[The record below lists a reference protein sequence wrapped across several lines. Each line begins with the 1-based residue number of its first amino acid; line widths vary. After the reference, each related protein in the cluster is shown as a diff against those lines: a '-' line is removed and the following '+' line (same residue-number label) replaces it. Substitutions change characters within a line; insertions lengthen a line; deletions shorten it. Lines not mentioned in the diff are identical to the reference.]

1 MKEKPSVLSPSKEP
15 PPSAQ
20 YQSDLSS
27 AKTMLIILGLP
38 SNFSHVISLQ
48 KWREM
53 VRIFYIIWFI
63 FWCWMERTRIS
74 GGGHLISVGF
84 GVAAGQLRHSAAAI
98 LPFQLHFCN
107 TDAAAL
113 HIGNMA
119 PLHFANMAAYK
130 LHFVSP
136 TNCRQLTVAILEE
149 VIWPVIRMFSNFNFR
164 AKRKGLNVAEAS
176 QSQPVSQPAS
186 QQLGKH
192 ECFTVAATGAAD
204 SLSSTAAHYWQ
215 PSLNGYFTAAEFT
228 AKTRLWICH
237 VIPMVQ
243 FSGLAIQDFKFKT
256 SAASCSPFANHETHW
271 LVFFQPHPVQPSSP
285 ILQVHVIST
294 VFWIAHFNP
303 RPVVEDL
310 SPWYLGPAMVGKK
323 ELFNWPE
330 VVLVD
335 EVAAG
340 YGLEKGY

>member
-1 MKEKPSVLSPSKEP
+1 MVHILVLDGENQNIWWWPF
-15 PPSAQ
+15 
-20 YQSDLSS
+20 DLC
-27 AKTMLIILGLP
+27 G
-38 SNFSHVISLQ
+38 
-48 KWREM
+48 
-53 VRIFYIIWFI
+53 IW
-63 FWCWMERTRIS
+63 
-74 GGGHLISVGF
+74 
-84 GVAAGQLRHSAAAI
+84 VAAGQLRHSAAAI

-107 TDAAAL
+107 TAAAL
-113 HIGNMA
+113 HTGNMA

-186 QQLGKH
+186 QQLDKH

-215 PSLNGYFTAAEFT
+215 PSLNGYFSAAEFT

-285 ILQVHVIST
+285 ILTLYQLFSESLT
-294 VFWIAHFNP
+294 LTRGPWLKTFLLGTL
-303 RPVVEDL
+303 DL
-310 SPWYLGPAMVGKK
+310 PWLGKRNF
-323 ELFNWPE
+323 LID
-330 VVLVD
+330 LR
-335 EVAAG
+335 
-340 YGLEKGY
+340 